1 MAHLGCADMTDGEL
15 VLHPSNS
22 GFWWHHK
29 LEHNIPLTL
38 PSLDT
43 MHLIEVTVIN
53 QVLTSPC

>member
-1 MAHLGCADMTDGEL
+1 MTDGEL